1 MSESKQYRIAR
12 NDCYEP
18 DTVARSLPLDS
29 VRIFPHDDPY
39 KTRIS
44 AGGFACN
51 NPDRIHLHRC
61 DALTASAVL
70 RLKRWRLDRELG
82 RNGAR
87 TNRELRLLGKKKKLI
102 GLTLEQLD
110 LYSAAAGLKPI
121 LRSYQKREK
130 GIDKAISR
138 ERIRSNEFELRGK
151 AREREQKFSPA
162 ANPGETNG
170 MNVLNGRSPCG
181 VAVNEPFMCSFSPTT
196 LNTVKR

>member
-1 MSESKQYRIAR
+1 MIAR
-12 NDCYEP
+12 NDYYEP
-18 DTVARSLPLDS
+18 DTAARSLPLDS
-29 VRIFPHDDPY
+29 VRIFPQGDPY

-44 AGGFACN
+44 AGSFACN

-70 RLKRWRLDRELG
+70 RLKQWRLDRELS

-87 TNRELRLLGKKKKLI
+87 TNRGLGLLRKKKKLI
-102 GLTLEQLD
+102 TLTLKQLD
-110 LYSAAAGLKPI
+110 SNSGEDGLKPL

-130 GIDKAISR
+130 RIDKAILR
-138 ERIRSNEFELRGK
+138 ERTRSNEFELRGK

-181 VAVNEPFMCSFSPTT
+181 VAVNEPFMCSNSHRQ
-196 LNTVKR
+196 L